1 MKIRLGEHYR
11 CLTPSPRGTEILG
24 KVTSPSLGTG
34 PGESKWRSD
43 ISRSTHAD
51 KNVGRMETV
60 LETVF
65 S

>member
-11 CLTPSPRGTEILG
+11 RLTPSPRGTEILG
-24 KVTSPSLGTG
+24 KVASPSLGTG
-34 PGESKWRSD
+34 PGGSKRHSD
-43 ISRSTHAD
+43 ISRSTHPE
-51 KNVGRMETV
+51 KNVGRTETV